1 MATIDNNLLLTA
13 NAFAKCAPNVS
24 TNLRQCGSVSLCNA
38 QPLLSTDLDN
48 AYTKEGEYRV
58 MDHLLK
64 ADMEIKSCEAQQN
77 GLYDF
82 LAANRVNLS
91 KRVVPMGR
99 DSGLMQIAPFI
110 NMKQYSPINNEY
122 WLFSG
127 GNVISNGTD
136 QLLIYVTSAGNVPVD
151 VRSFPS
157 DELGKGIVVYLNHSG
172 DGGAVIRS
180 AWIVK
185 ESELDGDHID
195 LLLES
200 LNANSNIPG
209 VVAMHE
215 TTGLW
220 PVSGWLTRG
229 GNNVSDYES
238 DCQEKPAYNTAKL
251 VQSWIKTRRYSLCKS
266 SAYDQW
272 RQLMLT
278 SNPLFRDY
286 GDVKDVE
293 RNRQLAAEFQKSFV
307 QDFFWGKPLPNQ
319 NVATYNSLETIE
331 SFDDIGHH
339 LLGSAI
345 LGVDGGICVGKRAE
359 PVGVYEQLAECDRV
373 VDLMGLKLDLPAL
386 FHAFYDII
394 RIRVAQGNNNR
405 QIDVFTDTIYAELI
419 NRSMI
424 KYYSARAES
433 HDGDAIL
440 RINSDAGAFS
450 VAKKAE
456 FGFLYRSYPLHWP
469 AGVVMNVLTHYAF
482 DDEIAVAT
490 VAGIPAAARRIWVLD
505 FTGIYPGII
514 ASNRIVQDTGDLK
527 SLAAVRKEF
536 SCVMKVHT
544 RQQTLVS
551 QTDTTIVECPG
562 GNLILE
568 NISEEPPVWG
578 GDESNPDLRYPDTTT
593 TTSTTDRGDHA
604 LPDAPT

>member
-1 MATIDNNLLLTA
+1 MRRAANENNIMATISNNLLLTA

-38 QPLLSTDLDN
+38 QPLLSTDLDDV
-48 AYTKEGEYRV
+48 YTQDGEYRV

-91 KRVVPMGR
+91 KKVVPMGR
-99 DSGLMQIAPFI
+99 DSGLMKIAPFL
-110 NMKQYSPINNEY
+110 NLKQYSPINNEW
-122 WLFSG
+122 WLFTG
-127 GNVISNGTD
+127 GSNDGTTLTID
-136 QLLIYVTSAGNVPVD
+136 VTSAGNVPLD

-157 DELGKGIVVYLNHSG
+157 TDSGRGIVVYLNSTG
-172 DGGAVIRS
+172 DGGVVLRTAWQVVS
-180 AWIVK
+180 AT
-185 ESELDGDHID
+185 LDVDHIE
-195 LLLES
+195 LELTS
-200 LNANSNIPG
+200 LNTNSNNAQ
-209 VVAMHE
+209 VQAMQADSAQ
-215 TTGLW
+215 W
-220 PVSGWLTRG
+220 PESGYLTRG
-229 GNNVSDYES
+229 GNNVDDYEE

-319 NVATYNSLETIE
+319 NVATYDQLADIE

-373 VDLMGLKLDLPAL
+373 VDLLGDPLDLPAL

-394 RIRVAQGNNNR
+394 RIRSAKGDNNR
-405 QIDVFTDTIYAELI
+405 QIDVFTDTVYAELI
-419 NRSMI
+419 NRAMI
-424 KYYSARAES
+424 KYYSTRAAD
-433 HDGDAIL
+433 HNGDSIL
-440 RINSDAGAFS
+440 RINSDAGQFS
-450 VAKKAE
+450 VSKKAE

-469 AGVVMNVLTHYAF
+469 AGVVFNVLTHYAF
-482 DDEIAVAT
+482 DDELAVAT
-490 VAGIPAAARRIWVLD
+490 VAGIPATARRIWVLD

-514 ASNRIVQDTGDLK
+514 ASNRIVQETGDLK
-527 SLAAVRKEF
+527 TLAAVRKEF

-551 QTDTTIVECPG
+551 QTDTTVVECPA

-568 NISEEPPVWG
+568 NISEEEPIWG
-578 GDESNPDLRYPDTTT
+578 GDNSDPDLRYPTTTTTT
-593 TTSTTDRGDHA
+593 TTSREN
-604 LPDAPT
+604 